1 MFKKYIVYIITN
13 KNKTVLYIGVTSDI
27 QRRLSQHYFDSEN
40 AKKSFAGK
48 YNCYYLL
55 YYEVF
60 EDANTAIL
68 REKEFKGWGREK
80 KRILI
85 ANFNPDWEFLNYD
98 VF

>member
-13 KNKTVLYIGVTSDI
+13 KNKTVLYTGVTSDI

-60 EDANTAIL
+60 EDVNAAIL
-68 REKEFKGWGREK
+68 REKELKGWGREK

-85 ANFNPDWEFLNYD
+85 ANFNPDWEFLNHD